1 MIPTLAVGPIVGVTT
16 NRFLVFFC
24 FLPSH
29 ISPTA
34 TMGSTFAADTFAQLI
49 AAWLIATSTTSVN
62 CTFATRALTRL
73 LAAWLIAAP
82 ATTVSNALAT

>member
-1 MIPTLAVGPIVGVTT
+1 
-16 NRFLVFFC
+16 
-24 FLPSH
+24 
-29 ISPTA
+29 
-34 TMGSTFAADTFAQLI
+34 
-49 AAWLIATSTTSVN
+49 VN